1 MSTRFESGNLRSRN
15 KLVKTGHAE
24 RRRVSARTPWGNLV
38 GYSRAVRTGSLI
50 TISGTTAAN
59 RQGRVLGINNPY
71 KQIVF
76 IIRKIDAALRELG
89 ASLEDVVRTRIYTT
103 DITRWS
109 EIARAHRRF
118 FGKVKPACTMVQVS
132 RLIEPDMLV
141 EVEAEAVCEA

>member
-1 MSTRFESGNLRSRN
+1 MRPTR
-15 KLVKTGHAE
+15 KLVKTGRTG
-24 RRRVSARTPWGNLV
+24 RRWVSAGTPWGNLV

-50 TISGTTAAN
+50 AISGTTATN
-59 RQGRVLGINNPY
+59 RQDRVLGKNNLY
-71 KQIVF
+71 EQTVL

-89 ASLEDVVRTRIYTT
+89 VSLESVVRTRIYTT

-132 RLIEPDMLV
+132 RLIDPDMMV
-141 EVEAEAVCEA
+141 EVEAEAICEA